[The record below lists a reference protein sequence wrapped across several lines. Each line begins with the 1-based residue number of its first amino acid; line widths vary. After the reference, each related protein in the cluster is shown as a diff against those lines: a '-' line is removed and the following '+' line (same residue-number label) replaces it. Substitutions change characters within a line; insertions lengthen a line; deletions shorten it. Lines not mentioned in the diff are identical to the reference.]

1 MTAAMTAALAV
12 HAAAHAALL
21 AEGFADVRV
30 LDRAAADAVAAL
42 RFG

>member
-1 MTAAMTAALAV
+1 MVAGTPPRPVPALT
-12 HAAAHAALL
+12 

-30 LDRAAADAVAAL
+30 LDRAAADAVAHL